1 MDDDQPPQRKRSK
14 MAPYLPPELVWEIM
28 VRLPVKSLL
37 RFRCSCKTWLDMI
50 SDDAEFRGAHLRVQR
65 PCLLGWS
72 STKEDRRNKVTME
85 LPLEDL
91 AHSFAHCDGL
101 VLMPTETVVR
111 VFNPA
116 TRRLLTLPQSS
127 IRILTDQV
135 FGIGHDARYNTY
147 KVTRFFFRCTGPDGY
162 RRNFGMEVFTIGI
175 DRHWRRTEAQPPYPA
190 AIEQNATFSKGS
202 LFWIIDEVELPK
214 GQSAPGF
221 LRFRLED
228 ESFSVTPSPP
238 HCQRLGCSLCYL
250 AELRGEL
257 SVAFHAE
264 PPKYESIEIWMCN
277 DLDTDPPRWNRCYIF
292 NTLFFLKDP
301 LFEPSMYSKCQY
313 LMLRQVLKDRV
324 GANCHWMYHR
334 LNSIIPYIPS
344 LVPL

>member
-72 STKEDRRNKVTME
+72 STKEDRRNKVTTVGLYVSEESTVLADTME

-111 VFNPA
+111 VLNPA
-116 TRRLLTLPQSS
+116 TRRLLTLPRSS
-127 IRILTDQV
+127 NRILTDQV

-147 KVTRFFFRCTGPDGY
+147 KVTRFFFRFMGPDGCWGWP
-162 RRNFGMEVFTIGI
+162 RRHTPNQPL
-175 DRHWRRTEAQPPYPA
+175 RRQTPVL
-190 AIEQNATFSKGS
+190 S
-202 LFWIIDEVELPK
+202 L
-214 GQSAPGF
+214 
-221 LRFRLED
+221 
-228 ESFSVTPSPP
+228 
-238 HCQRLGCSLCYL
+238 SL
-250 AELRGEL
+250 
-257 SVAFHAE
+257 S
-264 PPKYESIEIWMCN
+264 
-277 DLDTDPPRWNRCYIF
+277 
-292 NTLFFLKDP
+292 
-301 LFEPSMYSKCQY
+301 
-313 LMLRQVLKDRV
+313 
-324 GANCHWMYHR
+324 HR
-334 LNSIIPYIPS
+334 RR
-344 LVPL
+344 